1 VKPQNNNLDHCQEI
15 LGYQFINKDILV
27 LALTHSSVAPTRSQS
42 NERMEFLG
50 DAILGMTVCC
60 ELYETYPE
68 SLEGEMTR
76 VKSLVVSR
84 QICAEITEEMHLSD
98 FLHLGKGMGNQVGL
112 PTSVSA
118 AVLESVI
125 GAIYLDGGVEP
136 ARQFILK
143 HIRPHIESAMASEHQ
158 QNYKAMLQQHVQQ
171 QWGTTPIYYLL
182 DEKGP
187 DHNKC
192 FEVGVSVGGKHFPS
206 AWGQCK
212 KDAEQK
218 AAYQALQKMG
228 IEE

>member
-1 VKPQNNNLDHCQEI
+1 MKSPNNNLDHCQEI
-15 LGYQFINKDILV
+15 LDYQFSDKDLLV
-27 LALTHSSVAPTRSQS
+27 LALTHASLAPTRTQS

-60 ELYETYPE
+60 ELYEAYPA

-84 QICAEITEEMHLSD
+84 QICAEVTEDLNLGD
-98 FLHLGKGMGNQVGL
+98 FLLLGKGMGNQTDL

-118 AVLESVI
+118 AVLESII

-136 ARQFILK
+136 ARKFILK
-143 HIRPHIESAMASEHQ
+143 HLRPHIASAMASEHQ
-158 QNYKAMLQQHVQQ
+158 QNFKAKLQQHVQQ
-171 QWGTTPIYYLL
+171 QWGTTPTYYLL

-192 FEVGVSVGGKHFPS
+192 FEVGVSVGGKHFKS

-218 AAYQALQKMG
+218 AAYQALQEMG
-228 IEE
+228 IED